1 MRKPFNINDYDGAK
15 EYARELV
22 KATGLDAGI
31 LKTKEFNTPVFLVRF
46 LPKKENT
53 FGDDLLAERVS
64 IGD

>member
-1 MRKPFNINDYDGAK
+1 MRKSFNINDYDAAK
-15 EYARELV
+15 AYARELV

-31 LKTKEFNTPVFLVRF
+31 LRTREFNTPVFLVRF

-53 FGDDLLAERVS
+53 FGEELNAERVS